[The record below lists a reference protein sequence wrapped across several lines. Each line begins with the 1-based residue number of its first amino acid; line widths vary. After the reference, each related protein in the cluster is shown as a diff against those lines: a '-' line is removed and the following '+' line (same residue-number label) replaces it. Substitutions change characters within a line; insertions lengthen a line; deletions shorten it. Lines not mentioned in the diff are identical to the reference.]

1 MEFLVK
7 GSLSIY
13 NEEGVLMST
22 AFDIYHNVENIE
34 EARRLLALRV
44 LHEAIISEAS
54 KDLGVEKSEFGEY
67 DFGLHG
73 KDFLILLKEGCVTL
87 GYKKLKFEDV
97 YGCTQDE
104 YDEIYGD

>member
-22 AFDIYHNVENIE
+22 AFDIHHNVENIE
-34 EARRLLALRV
+34 EAKRLLALRV
-44 LHEAIISEAS
+44 IHEAIVSEAS
-54 KDLGVEKSEFGEY
+54 KDLRVEKSEFEEY
-67 DFGLHG
+67 EFGLHG
-73 KDFLILLKEGCVTL
+73 KDFLILLKEGCVTIKN
-87 GYKKLKFEDV
+87 KKLKCEDI